1 MAITVKA
8 LRPLSEWIGHGKI
21 EMEWPGG
28 TLGDLIRSLVEKSG
42 PTLNKELIEEDGSLA
57 YVASINGKIQRDL
70 STPIYDG
77 DEVFFFTPI
86 GGGC

>member
-1 MAITVKA
+1 MCITIKA
-8 LRPLSEWIGHGKI
+8 LRPLSEQIGQGKI

-28 TLGDLIRSLVEKSG
+28 TLEDLVHCLIEKSG
-42 PTLNKELIEEDGSLA
+42 PELKKELIEEDDSFA
-57 YVASINGKIQRDL
+57 YAASINGRISRDL
-70 STPIYDG
+70 STPIRDG